1 MDWDSFLQLIAGFL
15 IFTFVV
21 IILNLLELDI
31 GFLVTFI
38 LAIFTIGASIFFFV
52 ESNKIFGTMQEKLTL
67 ILKGVENMRFDPKKV
82 ERFKSFK
89 NVVIPRRLYDKQ
101 RNRLYS

>member
-1 MDWDSFLQLIAGFL
+1 MDWDSFLQAIIGFL
-15 IFTFVV
+15 MFTIVLA
-21 IILNLLELDI
+21 ILNLLEFDV
-31 GFLVTFI
+31 GFLVTLI
-38 LAIFTIGASIFFFV
+38 LAIFTVGTSIFFFV

-67 ILKGVENMRFDPKKV
+67 ILKGVENMRLNPRKV

-101 RNRLYS
+101 RNRL